1 MCVFFYKTRLN
12 IHIYKSCAF
21 VLHSHIDVC
30 LWLCVCLGA
39 GKKVLKRCCS
49 DADDAIAAHTVNSH
63 TVRARKRKND
73 VGEVE
78 REGSECFPLELGVMQ
93 EEGIEMGREQS

>member
-1 MCVFFYKTRLN
+1 MRICTPLTYRCVFV
-12 IHIYKSCAF
+12 A
-21 VLHSHIDVC
+21 VC
-30 LWLCVCLGA
+30 VSWGRQ
-39 GKKVLKRCCS
+39 KVLKRCCS

-63 TVRARKRKND
+63 SVRARKRKND

>member
-1 MCVFFYKTRLN
+1 MRICTSHTYRCL
-12 IHIYKSCAF
+12 F
-21 VLHSHIDVC
+21 VGV
-30 LWLCVCLGA
+30 CVCLGA

-63 TVRARKRKND
+63 SVRARKRKND

-78 REGSECFPLELGVMQ
+78 RREGSECFPLELGVML
-93 EEGIEMGREQS
+93 EEGNEMGRG

>member
-1 MCVFFYKTRLN
+1 MRICTSHTYRCL
-12 IHIYKSCAF
+12 F
-21 VLHSHIDVC
+21 VGV
-30 LWLCVCLGA
+30 CVCLGA

-63 TVRARKRKND
+63 SVRARKRTND

-78 REGSECFPLELGVMQ
+78 RREGSECFPLELGVML
-93 EEGIEMGREQS
+93 EEGMDMGRG

>member
-1 MCVFFYKTRLN
+1 M
-12 IHIYKSCAF
+12 
-21 VLHSHIDVC
+21 
-30 LWLCVCLGA
+30 CVCLGA

-63 TVRARKRKND
+63 SVRARKRKKD

-78 REGSECFPLELGVMQ
+78 RREGSKCFPLELGVMQ
-93 EEGIEMGREQS
+93 EGGIEMGRAQRNEPAPH